1 MASQQQGGSG
11 AGPPSRGQ
19 GGSEWSSPPPTR
31 AEWSSPPPPPPSSSR
46 TGNSDWSPAP
56 NRAEW
61 SAPPTPRGLRANSYT
76 AAGNNGSGN
85 SDMHIQQVVNSNSNC
100 MPPNSIAIRP
110 ETLETNALCVDKDKS
125 TLKVHLP
132 NGGFNVVKYGDA
144 TDIKVRLKL
153 LSNSIHLHF
162 NMLETSFQI
171 GVASKK

>member
-76 AAGNNGSGN
+76 AAGNNGSGT

-144 TDIKVRLKL
+144 TDIKVRL
-153 LSNSIHLHF
+153 
-162 NMLETSFQI
+162 
-171 GVASKK
+171 